1 MNNERKI
8 FLVIIILLLSFFR
21 TLTDIFKKIK
31 FPTYKHVTNEKDRE
45 TYYNYDKFKRFL
57 DIPIVVLSFIL
68 LWNIK
73 FNITIYFFT
82 FILLLNLAIDYIFAI
97 RNNNPTQTQLF
108 IDKHISLWADVLLNI
123 SITYILYKLFQFK

>member
-1 MNNERKI
+1 MNNQRKI

-21 TLTDIFKKIK
+21 TLTDVFKKIK
-31 FPTYKHVTNEKDRE
+31 FPTYKHVTNDKDRE
-45 TYYNYDKFKRFL
+45 TYYNYDNFKRFL

-73 FNITIYFFT
+73 LNITIYFFT

-108 IDKHISLWADVLLNI
+108 IDKYISLWADVLLNI

>member
-1 MNNERKI
+1 MNNQRKI

-21 TLTDIFKKIK
+21 TLTDVFKKIK
-31 FPTYKHVTNEKDRE
+31 FPTYKHVTNDKDRE
-45 TYYNYDKFKRFL
+45 TYYNYDIFKRFL

-73 FNITIYFFT
+73 LNITIYFFT

-108 IDKHISLWADVLLNI
+108 IDKYISLWADVLLNI